1 MGHIEPVHGRVT
13 HGFRQGQ
20 VVSLDD
26 EQAEIAK
33 PAPKRFHEAF
43 GIGLGHAGHRD
54 VLKMQAMLP
63 GELRRRTCD
72 RLENFPSADWTDLD
86 VVDVIRRARQ
96 GRSRVAEGIDSPI
109 REEIPTP
116 SVVGSVVL

>member
-1 MGHIEPVHGRVT
+1 MGDIEPVHGRVT
-13 HGFRQGQ
+13 PEFRQGQ
-20 VVSLDD
+20 IVSLDD
-26 EQAEIAK
+26 EQAEITK
-33 PAPKRFHEAF
+33 PAPKRFDEAF

-63 GELRRRTCD
+63 GELRCRTSDC
-72 RLENFPSADWTDLD
+72 LENFPGASWTDLD